1 MKSYIVTRLQ
11 KISKNDVMQYL
22 KDIDLGLLNKD
33 YNLQQFFKDL
43 KNYDESI
50 KQKFLELEANH
61 QKEIEDL
68 KKEFLNE
75 IQKLQQKIE
84 LNSKTILELNAK
96 IESKGELLE

>member
-33 YNLQQFFKDL
+33 YNLQQFFKDF
-43 KNYDESI
+43 KKYDESI
-50 KQKFLELEANH
+50 KQKFSELETNH

-68 KKEFLNE
+68 KKVFLNE

-96 IESKGELLE
+96 IELKGEIL